1 MTNLDDI
8 KQRFNSTFG
17 LRTVAT
23 DVNSLRSLCLKLLND
38 VPEARRQLLLQRL
51 EKMRRADDVWHV
63 RSALFEVISLSHG
76 EQVARDRLR
85 VLDDRLP

>member
-1 MTNLDDI
+1 MTSFDDI
-8 KQRFNSTFG
+8 KQKFNSTFG

>member
-1 MTNLDDI
+1 MTRFDDI
-8 KQRFNSTFG
+8 KQKFHSTFG

-23 DVNSLRSLCLKLLND
+23 DVNSLRSLCLKLLDD